1 MLWNRSRGTGRIG
14 PIHTH
19 LNSERVQL
27 EVAYTMSMKA
37 VVAVLLL
44 PVAFLTLSGQQR
56 TSDTGQNAS
65 PTNSDQ
71 QLQEPPL
78 DVAPEP
84 TDPVER
90 ALRATRNRLQN
101 SRNSLPSSAGGSQR
115 SDLPSARR
123 SRFDTQPSGPPSAVF
138 VDRMPF
144 RPNTRPEDFQL
155 PVSESN
161 TILLGPLSKVQP
173 YLSEDGSNLY
183 TEYTVSV

>member
-84 TDPVER
+84 TNPVER
-90 ALRATRNRLQN
+90 ALRASRNHLQN
-101 SRNSLPSSAGGSQR
+101 SRNPPPSSAG
-115 SDLPSARR
+115 
-123 SRFDTQPSGPPSAVF
+123 
-138 VDRMPF
+138 DRKS
-144 RPNTRPEDFQL
+144 TRL
-155 PVSESN
+155 NSSHLVIS
-161 TILLGPLSKVQP
+161 
-173 YLSEDGSNLY
+173 YA
-183 TEYTVSV
+183 